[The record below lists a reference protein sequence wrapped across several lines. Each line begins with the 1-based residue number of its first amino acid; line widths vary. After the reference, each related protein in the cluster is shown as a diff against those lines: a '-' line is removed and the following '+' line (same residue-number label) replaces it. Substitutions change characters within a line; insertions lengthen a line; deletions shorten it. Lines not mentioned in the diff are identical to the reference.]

1 MKDPVPIL
9 LSAILLGSVI
19 LTAGLC
25 VWYLQ
30 CTRQYNAVQAEVE
43 RIARTRTTMQGL
55 LNDAVEYSKKNPAI
69 LPILQNLGAKAKL
82 ETNAAPAAPRK

>member
-1 MKDPVPIL
+1 MKDPVPVL
-9 LSAILLGSVI
+9 LSVI
-19 LTAGLC
+19 LLASVIATSGLC

-43 RIARTRTTMQGL
+43 KISRSRTLMQAL

-69 LPILQNLGAKAKL
+69 LPLLQNLGSKAKMD
-82 ETNAAPAAPRK
+82 TNAAPNLNRK